1 MEQSTTA
8 QAPCSEA
15 ASIPQDSEP
24 KTCPA
29 SSPAAEE
36 GGRAAED
43 TAISSWWFASTAIP
57 LLAATTGPLSNVLSI
72 AALVTPWRVAL
83 PDNGQ
88 LPLGTDDN
96 GVGIKDPHWEI
107 ILNALS
113 LACGF
118 TGNFFLLL
126 NFTGRVRYIVALPLS
141 IVFWV
146 LASSILI
153 AIAAAM
159 HVHDPPIGPGEI
171 YSQGFWHAVLASIL
185 YLVGSLM
192 LIVNMF
198 GYVRGHYPQRFD
210 LDDDQRTLILQTM
223 LFFFWLAG
231 GAGIYT
237 RLEGWS
243 YSNALYFADVSVLTV
258 GFGDLYPTTNA
269 GRGFLFVFEL
279 IGITSLGLV
288 ISSISRFVRDISANK
303 IIKSHEL
310 HSHKSTLGRTVTN
323 EKELRDRLGLPP
335 PPPPPPL
342 LGQASGGPFS
352 SEADTNTNTPATTA
366 TAAATATARFMS
378 VSSGPDRRPG
388 YARANTTNTAH
399 TAHAAHQD
407 SENRY
412 GHIEFVGNTVTYH
425 EHTATVIVGG
435 RGGAARRVAI
445 NQTDTDADMDMDGLP
460 WWRRRQRRR
469 RRQQQKKL
477 LLLREEKDRFNAMRE
492 IQQETRRFKQYY
504 ALAMAV
510 LAFGLL
516 WFMGALVFMFSEERL
531 QGLSYF
537 ESLYFG
543 FVALL
548 TIGYGDISPRSNAGK
563 AFFIVW
569 SLIAVPT
576 MTILIQELGATVV
589 AAMNRGTFA
598 LADWTVMP
606 KQGLART
613 FAANIRRWLRS
624 LVQGHKRRL
633 TQHGRRKLEKQQ
645 QPQQQQVTAADAEAA
660 ARKQRMADL
669 DEATVHQLARQLAS
683 AIRTVAHDLGAEPPK
698 RYDFEEW
705 TRFSELIRFTQR
717 RDNNESRNR
726 ADALADILADEK
738 DEKDKEQE
746 DEGLTE
752 WDWIGEDSPMLA
764 DTTEAQW
771 VLERLCE
778 SLNRYTRQQARR
790 QVGAK
795 GTEKAADDGAGRLSE
810 SSSTSS
816 SASWP
821 VQTSN

>member
-1 MEQSTTA
+1 MEDRVEEMDPGGQNVTAST
-8 QAPCSEA
+8 PGPS
-15 ASIPQDSEP
+15 DR
-24 KTCPA
+24 
-29 SSPAAEE
+29 SSPTVEE
-36 GGRAAED
+36 GGQAATD
-43 TAISSWWFASTAIP
+43 TAVSSWWFASTAIP

-72 AALVTPWRVAL
+72 AALVTPWRVVL

-88 LPLGTDDN
+88 LPLGIDDN

-126 NFTGRVRYIVALPLS
+126 NFTGRVRYIIALPLS
-141 IVFWV
+141 IIFWV

-159 HVHDPPIGPGEI
+159 HVHDPPISPGEI

-185 YLVGSLM
+185 YFAGSLM
-192 LIVNMF
+192 LVVNML
-198 GYVRGHYPQRFD
+198 GYVTAHYPQRFD

-258 GFGDLYPTTNA
+258 GFGDLYPTTDA

-303 IIKSHEL
+303 IVKSHEL
-310 HSHKSTLGRTVTN
+310 HSHKSTLGRTVTS

-335 PPPPPPL
+335 PSMPPRL
-342 LGQASGGPFS
+342 NTDNTSVEKRGYVFVSGTGVP
-352 SEADTNTNTPATTA
+352 
-366 TAAATATARFMS
+366 AATDATGDSTSTSITF
-378 VSSGPDRRPG
+378 GPERRPG
-388 YARANTTNTAH
+388 YTRATTAATVPLSP
-399 TAHAAHQD
+399 AAHQD
-407 SENRY
+407 PENRY
-412 GHIEFVGNTVTYH
+412 GHIEIVGNTVTYH
-425 EHTATVIVGG
+425 KHTATVIVGG

-445 NQTDTDADMDMDGLP
+445 NRNEPDDMDGLP
-460 WWRRRQRRR
+460 WWRRRQRRS
-469 RRQQQKKL
+469 QQQKKL

-492 IQQETRRFKQYY
+492 IQEETRRFKQYY

-548 TIGYGDISPRSNAGK
+548 TIGYGDFSPKSNAGK

-589 AAMNRGTFA
+589 GAVNRGTFT

-606 KQGLART
+606 KKDLART
-613 FAANIRRWLRS
+613 FVANMRMWFGK
-624 LVQGHKRRL
+624 LVEGHKRRL
-633 TQHGRRKLEKQQ
+633 TQHGRRKFAKQA
-645 QPQQQQVTAADAEAA
+645 TAADAEAA
-660 ARKQRMADL
+660 AQAAAAAAREKRAKDL
-669 DEATVHQLARQLAS
+669 DEASIHELARKLAS
-683 AIRTVAHDLGAEPPK
+683 AIRDVAHDLGAEPPK

-705 TRFSELIRFTQR
+705 TNFGELIRFTQR
-717 RDNNESRNR
+717 SRGAGDGKKKKNE
-726 ADALADILADEK
+726 DE
-738 DEKDKEQE
+738 E

-771 VLERLCE
+771 VLDRLCE
-778 SLNRYTRQQARR
+778 SLNRYIRQQAPR
-790 QVGAK
+790 QPGSQNEEDAACALD
-795 GTEKAADDGAGRLSE
+795 KALDEALEDFSNP
-810 SSSTSS
+810 S
-816 SASWP
+816 SAS
-821 VQTSN
+821 SSS

>member
-1 MEQSTTA
+1 MEVLAAAPASTAEACLDA
-8 QAPCSEA
+8 QDAEL
-15 ASIPQDSEP
+15 
-24 KTCPA
+24 KTGLSS

-36 GGRAAED
+36 GGQAADE

-88 LPLGTDDN
+88 LPLGIDDN

-146 LASSILI
+146 LSSFILI

-159 HVHDPPIGPGEI
+159 HVHDPPVGPGEI

-185 YLVGSLM
+185 YLAGSLM
-192 LIVNMF
+192 LVVNMI

-288 ISSISRFVRDISANK
+288 IGSISRFVRDISANK

-335 PPPPPPL
+335 PSMPL
-342 LGQASGGPFS
+342 
-352 SEADTNTNTPATTA
+352 TPAGGHVVCEDGSKMPSATTETNIA
-366 TAAATATARFMS
+366 RSLSVSFGPKRRLGCARVGTAATA
-378 VSSGPDRRPG
+378 PINP
-388 YARANTTNTAH
+388 
-399 TAHAAHQD
+399 AAHQD
-407 SENRY
+407 PENRY
-412 GHIEFVGNTVTYH
+412 GHIEIVGNTVTYH
-425 EHTATVIVGG
+425 ERTAMVIVGG

-445 NQTDTDADMDMDGLP
+445 NRDDFNDNMGGLL

-469 RRQQQKKL
+469 QQRKKL

-492 IQQETRRFKQYY
+492 IQEETRRFKQYY

-510 LAFGLL
+510 LAFSLL
-516 WFMGALVFMFSEERL
+516 WFVGALVFMYSEERL
-531 QGLSYF
+531 QGHSYF

-548 TIGYGDISPRSNAGK
+548 TIGYGDVSPRSNAGK

-589 AAMNRGTFA
+589 GAVNRGTFT

-606 KQGLART
+606 KKGLAK
-613 FAANIRRWLRS
+613 ALVANVRAWLRS
-624 LVQGHKRRL
+624 LAEGHKRRL

-645 QPQQQQVTAADAEAA
+645 QQRVTAADAEAA
-660 ARKQRMADL
+660 AEAAARKQRMNNL
-669 DEATVHQLARQLAS
+669 DEASVHQLARQLAS

-705 TRFSELIRFTQR
+705 THFGELIRFTQNR
-717 RDNNESRNR
+717 RRKESQ
-726 ADALADILADEK
+726 ADEK
-738 DEKDKEQE
+738 HEE

-771 VLERLCE
+771 VLDRLCE
-778 SLNRYTRQQARR
+778 SLNRYTRQQAR
-790 QVGAK
+790 QQASSK
-795 GTEKAADDGAGRLSE
+795 EAEKTPKE
-810 SSSTSS
+810 SPELHSASS
-816 SASWP
+816 SAS
-821 VQTSN
+821 SSS